1 MINMPPETPSMIPES
16 KYSLVIAVA
25 KRARQIIARREPGAT
40 LAHKPVTIALEEIE
54 QGRVRVVTRPEAEGE
69 GEWSVEAREETQEI
83 QVVQEP
89 QEVQEPQVIEEAPAA
104 PEIEAAEEA
113 AAGQTPA
120 APEPPEGKETGK
132 PKL

>member
-1 MINMPPETPSMIPES
+1 MINMPSETPSMNPES
-16 KYSLVIAVA
+16 KYSLVVAVA

-40 LAHKPVTIALEEIE
+40 LAHKAVTIAMEEIE
-54 QGRVRVVTRPEAEGE
+54 QGRVRVVTKPEAEGE
-69 GEWSVEAREETQEI
+69 REGSVETQEI

-104 PEIEAAEEA
+104 PEIQAAEEA